1 MELQRAIDELYQYP
15 LRNAAKRRL
24 SSLLNNKL
32 TSDHKLVD
40 ILLELYRDG
49 RLCLNDNESEQQ
61 EPQLICSLGIIEDG
75 E

>member
-1 MELQRAIDELYQYP
+1 MPQAITHFLIP
-15 LRNAAKRRL
+15 
-24 SSLLNNKL
+24 
-32 TSDHKLVD
+32 V

-49 RLCLNDNESEQQ
+49 RLCLNDDESEQQ